1 MEQTVERARNFPD
14 ILWVGQQ
21 AQPDPTN
28 FLVLKHF
35 TVNTLLRNVLRVVWG
50 HGKIFTSAF
59 RNLLLI
65 V

>member
-1 MEQTVERARNFPD
+1 MVERARNFPD
-14 ILWVGQQ
+14 NLWVGQQ
-21 AQPDPTN
+21 PQPDPTN

-35 TVNTLLRNVLRVVWG
+35 TVNTLLKNVLRVVWG

-59 RNLLLI
+59 HNLLLI